1 MVGKEIKLE
10 DAISE
15 IVVADS
21 DWESDAEAN
30 DVQDVE
36 RC

>member
-1 MVGKEIKLE
+1 MAGKGIKLE

-21 DWESDAEAN
+21 NWEF
-30 DVQDVE
+30 
-36 RC
+36 